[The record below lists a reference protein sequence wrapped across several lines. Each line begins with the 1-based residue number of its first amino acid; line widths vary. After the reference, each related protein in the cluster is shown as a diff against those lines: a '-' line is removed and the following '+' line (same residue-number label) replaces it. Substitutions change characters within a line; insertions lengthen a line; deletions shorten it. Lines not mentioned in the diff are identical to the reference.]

1 MTPANPHSTARE
13 DVELAAREIKTL
25 MHESA
30 KAGFSPSRAT
40 SFELFAFAATMR
52 AAGHENIATFVETC
66 GSAKMASEFV
76 EVDLDSFL
84 GSRGSA

>member
-13 DVELAAREIKTL
+13 DKELTAHEIKIL
-25 MHESA
+25 MRESA

-40 SFELFAFAATMR
+40 SGEVFAFAAKMR
-52 AAGHENIATFVETC
+52 TAGHERIATFVEKC

-76 EVDLDSFL
+76 EVDLSSFL
-84 GSRGSA
+84 GNRGSA